1 LPCKDNKL
9 GRRLGQHFLVRH
21 SILERIAE
29 STCPQKCETVIEIGP
44 GRGALTSH
52 LLARAERVIAIEIDP
67 VLVQY
72 LRAEFRDSPRLVL
85 VEADVLK
92 ADLTQWGPATVV
104 GNLPYY
110 ITSPILEQTL
120 ALGPLLQHAVFL
132 VQKEVAER
140 LIARPGSRDYGYL
153 SVQTQIRSAPE
164 LLFTVPAGAFRP
176 PPKVDSAVVRL
187 TPRIDP
193 DLGDL
198 DREAFLRF
206 VSLCFR
212 HKRKT
217 IRNNLL
223 PSYDGALLAATSE
236 TGKRA
241 EQLSIPQ
248 FAQLF
253 ERLHP
258 TSGD

>member
-1 LPCKDNKL
+1 
-9 GRRLGQHFLVRH
+9 LGQHFLVRH
-21 SILERIAE
+21 SILERIAQAV
-29 STCPQKCETVIEIGP
+29 CPEDGACTQKSGTVIEIGP
-44 GRGALTSH
+44 GRGALTSL

-72 LRAEFRDSPRLVL
+72 LRAEFRAEPRLTL
-85 VEADVLK
+85 VEADILK
-92 ADLTQWGPATVV
+92 ADLMQWGKATVA

-110 ITSPILEQTL
+110 ITSPILEKTL
-120 ALGPLLQHAVFL
+120 AMGEHFERAVFL

-140 LIARPGSRDYGYL
+140 LTARPGSRDYGYL
-153 SVQTQIRSAPE
+153 SVQTQLSSTPE
-164 LLFTVPAGAFRP
+164 LLFSVPAGAFRP

-187 TPRIDP
+187 TPRP
-193 DLGDL
+193 DSEPGAT
-198 DREAFLRF
+198 DREAFLSF
-206 VSLCFR
+206 VGLCFR

-223 PSYDGALLAATSE
+223 SSYDRALLAGIPE
-236 TGKRA
+236 TAKRA

-253 ERLHP
+253 ERVVNGGVAP
-258 TSGD
+258 VS

>member
-1 LPCKDNKL
+1 
-9 GRRLGQHFLVRH
+9 VRH

-29 STCPQKCETVIEIGP
+29 YSCPEKCETVIEIGP
-44 GRGALTSH
+44 GRGALTSY

-72 LRAEFRDSPRLVL
+72 LRAEFRDSPRLTL

-164 LLFTVPAGAFRP
+164 LLFTVPAISSAAQSGLGSGAIDAPHRSGAGSPGSRGVPPLRGPVLPPQAENNSQQSVAEPRSRAAGCHFRNCQ
-176 PPKVDSAVVRL
+176 AR
-187 TPRIDP
+187 RA
-193 DLGDL
+193 
-198 DREAFLRF
+198 AFHPAIRSI
-206 VSLCFR
+206 VS
-212 HKRKT
+212 
-217 IRNNLL
+217 
-223 PSYDGALLAATSE
+223 ATSSN
-236 TGKRA
+236 
-241 EQLSIPQ
+241 QW
-248 FAQLF
+248 
-253 ERLHP
+253 
-258 TSGD
+258 